1 MATRLERFDIW
12 EGPAQGVINMVPYL
26 ALTVSVVLTLLA
38 TGPGWP
44 DVRITFGVAGAAYM
58 WVLFAFTLGRGWERN
73 PVMRVVSYAGLLVFA
88 GALVYLSP
96 WFGFF
101 TFACYLYVDRFPG
114 RWWVVGVVA
123 SALIAATS
131 QVGGVYTLRTLTPT
145 VIALY
150 ATAILFNLGAA
161 GGMVYISWLGGKRRE
176 DRERMVAELTDANR
190 RLEEAMEEN
199 AGLHAQLLV
208 QAREAGITDERQR
221 MAREIHDTLAQGLA
235 GILTQVQAAQRSA
248 DRPED
253 LRRRLDTTARLAR
266 QSLSEARRTVHAIR
280 PEALEKARLPDA
292 LGDVAGQWSA
302 ISGVPAEVTTTGDPR
317 PLHPAVETALLR
329 TTQEALAN
337 VAKHASASRVGLT
350 LSYMEDVVM
359 LDVRDDGVGFDPEG
373 VPACDGADSG
383 YGLTAMRQRMRRL
396 TGRLDVESEP
406 GAGTAISASVPAV
419 PVGGAA

>member
-1 MATRLERFDIW
+1 MATRPERFDIW
-12 EGPAQGVINMVPYL
+12 DGPSHHVVSVVPYL

-44 DVRITFGVAGAAYM
+44 DVRITMTVAGLAYL
-58 WVLFAFTLGRGWERN
+58 WVLWAFTFGKGWERH
-73 PVMRVVSYAGLLVFA
+73 PAMRVVAYAGLLGFA
-88 GALVYLSP
+88 CSLVYLSP

-101 TFACYLYVDRFPG
+101 TFACYLYVDHFPG
-114 RWWVVGVVA
+114 RWWIVGVVV

-131 QVGGVYTLRTLTPT
+131 QIGGVHTLRVLTPT

-161 GGMVYISWLGGKRRE
+161 GGMVYVSWIGGRRRE
-176 DRERMVAELTDANR
+176 DRERMVAELTGANR

-253 LRRRLDTTARLAR
+253 LRRRLDTAARLAR
-266 QSLSEARRTVHAIR
+266 DSLSEARRTVLAIR
-280 PEALEKARLPDA
+280 PEVLEKALLPDA
-292 LGDVAGQWSA
+292 LADVAGQWA
-302 ISGVPAEVTTTGDPR
+302 AVSGVPAEVTTTGDPR

-359 LDVRDDGVGFDPEG
+359 LDVRDDGVGFDPAR
-373 VPACDGADSG
+373 VPTCDGADSG